1 MAGLNSYDD
10 LKSEIQ
16 QWLEREDEPALV
28 DRIPT
33 IVQVAESW
41 LNRKLQ
47 GYQRE
52 VTGTLTTD
60 TDGKAALPAGATAI
74 VSLDYA
80 GRPYRFKLS
89 GDTLTVSNGASRTF
103 DVVYNSRLVPLSDG
117 NQTNWLM
124 QIAPDAYLYS
134 CLGQASVFLESVQMA
149 AVYSSQAANILSE
162 LNLQSVAAQYG
173 QRSLT
178 PAVRVP

>member
-1 MAGLNSYDD
+1 MAGLNSYND
-10 LKSEIQ
+10 LTNEIQ
-16 QWLEREDEPALV
+16 QWLEREGEPALV

-33 IVQVAESW
+33 IIQMAESW

-60 TDGKAALPAGATAI
+60 TDGKVAMPPGATAI
-74 VSLDYA
+74 VSVDYA

-89 GDTLTVSNGASRTF
+89 GNTLTVSNGASRTF
-103 DVVYNSRLVPLSDG
+103 DVVYNSRLVPLSAG
-117 NQTNWLM
+117 NQTNWLL
-124 QIAPDAYLYS
+124 QIAPDAYLYA
-134 CLGQASVFLESVQMA
+134 CLGQASVFLENVQMA

-162 LNLQSVAAQYG
+162 FNLQITAAQYG

-178 PAVRVP
+178 PAVQVP